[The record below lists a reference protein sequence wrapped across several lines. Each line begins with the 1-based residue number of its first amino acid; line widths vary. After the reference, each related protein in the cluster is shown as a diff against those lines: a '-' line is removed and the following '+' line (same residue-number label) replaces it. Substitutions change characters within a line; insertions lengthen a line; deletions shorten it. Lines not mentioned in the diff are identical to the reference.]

1 MNNIALL
8 ILRVVFAGSMLYGH
22 GLSKFNKLVNGLIS
36 DGNLS
41 FANPIG
47 IGEIPTLILAVFSE
61 FLAPI
66 FIIFGYKTKLFSF
79 FPAATMFVAAF
90 IVHMGDP
97 FGKVEKALLFLAVF
111 VILMLTGPGKY
122 SMDKVNSKTEALV
135 IYLSSCLFFPLLY
148 FIGVGPIIIV
158 FFLVLMSTWYLTFL
172 KR

>member
-22 GLSKFNKLVNGLIS
+22 GLGKLNRLL

-41 FANPIG
+41 FSNPLG

-66 FIIFGYKTKLFSF
+66 FIIIGYKTKFFSF

-90 IVHMGDP
+90 IVHLGDP
-97 FGKVEKALLFLAVF
+97 FGKIEKALLFLTVF
-111 VILMLTGPGKY
+111 VILMMTGPGKY
-122 SMDKVNSKTEALV
+122 SIDRKFS
-135 IYLSSCLFFPLLY
+135 
-148 FIGVGPIIIV
+148 
-158 FFLVLMSTWYLTFL
+158 
-172 KR
+172 